1 MGPLYLRMMYVYI
14 IHIYNTCVLI
24 IGIVLGECVE
34 NKLVLSLYI
43 MRSRGSIMRLKYDE
57 IM

>member
-1 MGPLYLRMMYVYI
+1 MCTYI
-14 IHIYNTCVLI
+14 YTYIVLI

-43 MRSRGSIMRLKYDE
+43 VRSRGSIMRVKYDE
-57 IM
+57 IMWCVNVCVYII